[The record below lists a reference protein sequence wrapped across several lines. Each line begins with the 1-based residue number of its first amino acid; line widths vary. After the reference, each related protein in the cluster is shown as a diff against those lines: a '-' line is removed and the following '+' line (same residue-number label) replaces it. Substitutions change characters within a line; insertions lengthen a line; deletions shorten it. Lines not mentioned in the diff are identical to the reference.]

1 MICVCI
7 MPYLF
12 ISVAAQHRHLRGN
25 IDSRRLEDAKPL
37 EFLKIGPLSPTAS
50 AAANAVAAGY
60 GPSTSPP
67 AAPASAPNPAAK
79 AHPEKVPQVA
89 NEGKAPGEITANP
102 ALQASLRS
110 DLPHTFNAMKFL
122 KSGPNYPMPP
132 L

>member
-1 MICVCI
+1 

-12 ISVAAQHRHLRGN
+12 VSVAAQHRHLRGN

>member
-1 MICVCI
+1 

-50 AAANAVAAGY
+50 TAANAVAAGY

-102 ALQASLRS
+102 SLQASLRS

-132 L
+132 P